1 MYHYTESGLDNVYL
15 INGYVIEQHPE
26 YGETV
31 AIEDAGELHKVIGQ
45 QLANASR
52 PLTGREIRFL
62 RIELNLSQKKL
73 GSYLGVEE
81 QTVGRWERGEV
92 PAPRS
97 NELIIRALYLE
108 WVQERGAIRTLV
120 DRLAELDTRSNMLE
134 LQLEHSGHD
143 WKMAA

>member
-15 INGYVIEQHPE
+15 TNGYVIAQHSE
-26 YGETV
+26 YGETI
-31 AIEDAGELHKVIGQ
+31 AIEDADGLHKVIGQ
-45 QLANASR
+45 LLANARR

-108 WVQERGAIRTLV
+108 WIHERGAIKTLV
-120 DRLAELDTRSNMLE
+120 DRLAELDTRSNMLD

-143 WKMAA
+143 WRMAA